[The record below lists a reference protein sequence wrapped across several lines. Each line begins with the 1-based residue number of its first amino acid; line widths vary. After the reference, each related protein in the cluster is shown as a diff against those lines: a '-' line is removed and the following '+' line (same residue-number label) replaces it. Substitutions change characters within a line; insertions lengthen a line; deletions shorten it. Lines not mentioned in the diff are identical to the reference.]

1 MHSARSPIRLIAAEN
16 RPNGLFSG
24 QIPMDYPWQ
33 LTHLGDV
40 PVRKLR
46 KTAAMATKVD
56 IGRLQSIS
64 NRLGEAVIDPAMWPL
79 LMADVCS
86 ASGATGAC
94 LLQSD
99 VRTPDVPMTASTRE
113 FFKSYFDNR
122 LHEND
127 IRAAR
132 GVPLLLAGRQVVTD
146 QDLFASESEML
157 RDPLYAHL
165 DSYGLRWFAAVGFFA
180 GSALW
185 GFSMQRTVGEGAFDE
200 GEKSALAN
208 LSQRLTETAT
218 LSTAVGR
225 VVLSNVT
232 NALGFIKR
240 AAIALDRFGSVLDV
254 NPPAET
260 VLAGDDINIVGQRLV
275 MRDQRA
281 QSIFNNF
288 LDRLRTAT
296 DLDALAVAPMVIRRE
311 GRLPIVIRVLPV
323 DGAARSPFL
332 GARVILILSGVDE
345 GEAEQ
350 FAILRQA
357 FRLTPSEAR
366 IALRLGDGKSLEEA
380 AQEMAIAQETAR
392 SHLKSIF
399 RKTATHRQGELVALV
414 ARLR

>member
-1 MHSARSPIRLIAAEN
+1 
-16 RPNGLFSG
+16 
-24 QIPMDYPWQ
+24 
-33 LTHLGDV
+33 
-40 PVRKLR
+40 
-46 KTAAMATKVD
+46 MAKVD
-56 IGRLQSIS
+56 IGRLQSIG

-99 VRTPDVPMTASTRE
+99 VRTPDVPMTVAARE
-113 FFKSYFDNR
+113 FFKSYFD
-122 LHEND
+122 HQIHVND

-132 GVPLLLAGRQVVTD
+132 SVPLLLAGRQVVSD
-146 QDLFASESEML
+146 QDIFTSEQEMM
-157 RDPLYAHL
+157 RDPLYALL

-180 GSALW
+180 GPALW
-185 GFSMQRTVGEGAFDE
+185 GFSIQRTIGEGAFDE
-200 GEKSALAN
+200 DEKKALAS

-225 VVLSNVT
+225 VVLSNVG

-254 NPPAET
+254 NAPAEA
-260 VLAGDDINIVGQRLV
+260 VLAGGDITMVGQRLV
-275 MRDQRA
+275 IRDRRA
-281 QSIFNNF
+281 QLAFNNF
-288 LDRLRTAT
+288 LDRLRMTT
-296 DLDALAVAPMVIRRE
+296 DLEALGAPPIVIRRD

-332 GARVILILSGVDE
+332 GARAILILSGVDE

-350 FAILRQA
+350 LAMLRQA
-357 FRLTPSEAR
+357 FGLTLSEAR
-366 IALRLGDGKSLEEA
+366 IALRLANGKSLEEA
-380 AQEMAIAQETAR
+380 AQEMGIALETAR
-392 SHLKSIF
+392 SHLKSVF